1 MDAHSLSSAPTGEP
15 GDRSVLLVEASPKQ
29 NSAERKFARG
39 VEQARTLLTEVS
51 SYETRSA
58 IAFSSK
64 LERPGP
70 NEILLRSFATE
81 REAQPEHWP
90 LLAGEAVQS
99 LRAALDHSV
108 YAASGG
114 EERTQFPIYKSAEDF
129 AARPSSW
136 LKGVPEATV
145 AAIERLQPYR
155 LAPQKPTAEPLYLL
169 RELSNAD
176 KHRVLAT
183 VTTAVQHEAIGIGE
197 GIEGHF
203 EEVATGRP
211 LGPGRRQI
219 SLYRATRESTI
230 SADELEPM
238 FAYEVLL
245 EGMRF
250 SILKGIVARVFQ
262 ILAEVETGEPPSP
275 FAHYPL

>member
-1 MDAHSLSSAPTGEP
+1 M
-15 GDRSVLLVEASPKQ
+15 EASPEQ
-29 NSAERKFARG
+29 SSAARKFARG
-39 VEQARTLLTEVS
+39 VEQVRTLLTEVS
-51 SYETRSA
+51 SYENRNA
-58 IAFSSK
+58 IAFSSE

-70 NEILLRSFATE
+70 NQILLRSFAAE

-90 LLAGEAVQS
+90 LLAGEAVQN

-114 EERTQFPIYKSAEDF
+114 EERTQFPIHKSAEAF
-129 AARPSSW
+129 AACPSSW

-145 AAIERLQPYR
+145 AAIERSQPYH
-155 LAPQKPTAEPLYLL
+155 LAPQKPTAEPLYVL

-203 EEVATGRP
+203 EEVATGQP
-211 LGPGRRQI
+211 LGPARRQI
-219 SLYRATRESTI
+219 SLYRATRQSTI
-230 SADELEPM
+230 GADELEPM
-238 FAYEVLL
+238 FTYEVLL

-250 SILKGIVARVFQ
+250 SILKGIVDRVFQ
-262 ILAEVETGEPPSP
+262 ILTEIETGKLPSP
-275 FAHYPL
+275 FAPYPL